1 MTAPA
6 PLSARLVMAI
16 LVPHGRARVPGAA
29 FFAAVVVASFWGG
42 NGLNGDGRRPTE
54 YQVKAA
60 YLANFAKFVE
70 WPPGALSDDQPIPV
84 CIVGQDPFGPVLDAT
99 LSGESVDRHSLVA
112 RRISAIRDADEC
124 RILFISSS
132 EFVTDSIIASVIASV
147 ERMPILTVSD
157 VPGFLKHG
165 GMVEFVFDANRVRF
179 EINLSAARAAGL
191 NLSSELLR
199 VATAVRT
206 TP

>member
-1 MTAPA
+1 MRPRTPI
-6 PLSARLVMAI
+6 VMAM
-16 LVPHGRARVPGAA
+16 AA
-29 FFAAVVVASFWGG
+29 LCATGIFATAA
-42 NGLNGDGRRPTE
+42 DRKPTE

-70 WPPGALSDDQPIPV
+70 WPAGAISGGNPIPI
-84 CIVGQDPFGPVLDAT
+84 CIVGEDPFGGALDAA
-99 LSGESVDRHSLVA
+99 LSGESVNGHALVA
-112 RRISAIRDADEC
+112 RRIGSMRDVDGC

-132 EFVTDSIIASVIASV
+132 EAVNEFAMASI
-147 ERMPILTVSD
+147 ERTPVLTVSD

-165 GMVEFVFDANRVRF
+165 GMIEFVLDANRVRF
-179 EINLSAARAAGL
+179 EINLAAARMAGL

-199 VATAVRT
+199 VATSVRG